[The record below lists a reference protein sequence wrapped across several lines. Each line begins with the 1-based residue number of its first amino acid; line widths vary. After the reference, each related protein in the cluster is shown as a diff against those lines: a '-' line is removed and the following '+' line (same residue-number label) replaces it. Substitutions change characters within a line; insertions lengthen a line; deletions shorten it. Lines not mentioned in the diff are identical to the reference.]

1 MKNKLVTVLVVIAVV
16 ATLAAAATGGLIWY
30 QKTHIFVERKAY
42 PIRATSLDLREED
55 ISLAHYDA
63 LHAQLPD
70 CDVLWN
76 VPFQGGKVASD
87 ARSIRITT
95 LTEADCDILCQY
107 FPALEQVDAEGCA
120 DYDLLEALQ
129 QRLPEVTLSYTVN
142 LGGAAA
148 APDSEALALKEGD
161 YTLDTL
167 TENLPHLPRLTEVC
181 FLETELTME
190 QLQALQETFPE
201 VTFNYTVSILGLA
214 YDEATETIDLSE
226 LESDDLEQVLSRLA
240 MLPKLSAVELCAADG
255 TTRLEKQEAKT
266 LIEAVPQAT
275 VHYEFDFFGE
285 RLSTDTE
292 EVVLKNRNIGDEGEE
307 EIRLALDLLPRCSR
321 FVLES
326 CGLSNEVLAKLRDD
340 YRDRTKIVWR
350 VSFAKGSTMT
360 DAEVIRSTYDLTDS
374 NCADLIYCEDVR
386 FMDIGH
392 DEFLKTIEFVKGM
405 PNLEVLIASG
415 SPITDLTPLEN
426 CKKLRVLEVANCG
439 YLTDLTPLVG
449 CESLTRL
456 NISNTKVES
465 LAGLEELPLECL
477 VYVRPRVSQQ
487 ERDEFAEQH
496 PDCLTSYSGYEYAYP
511 WRYDKDNKKLDW
523 YLEIADAFRY
533 PKSPNNAGWYLEKD

>member
-42 PIRATSLDLREED
+42 PIGATSLDLREED

-107 FPALEQVDAEGCA
+107 FPALEQVDAEGCT

-148 APDSEALALKEGD
+148 APDTEALALKEGD

-190 QLQALQETFPE
+190 QLQTLKETFPE

-226 LESDDLEQVLSRLA
+226 LESGDLEQVISRLVDWMDRRLGSGRA
-240 MLPKLSAVELCAADG
+240 
-255 TTRLEKQEAKT
+255 TTT
-266 LIEAVPQAT
+266 
-275 VHYEFDFFGE
+275 
-285 RLSTDTE
+285 
-292 EVVLKNRNIGDEGEE
+292 
-307 EIRLALDLLPRCSR
+307 
-321 FVLES
+321 
-326 CGLSNEVLAKLRDD
+326 
-340 YRDRTKIVWR
+340 
-350 VSFAKGSTMT
+350 
-360 DAEVIRSTYDLTDS
+360 
-374 NCADLIYCEDVR
+374 
-386 FMDIGH
+386 
-392 DEFLKTIEFVKGM
+392 
-405 PNLEVLIASG
+405 
-415 SPITDLTPLEN
+415 
-426 CKKLRVLEVANCG
+426 
-439 YLTDLTPLVG
+439 
-449 CESLTRL
+449 
-456 NISNTKVES
+456 
-465 LAGLEELPLECL
+465 AGLEEGQ
-477 VYVRPRVSQQ
+477 S
-487 ERDEFAEQH
+487 
-496 PDCLTSYSGYEYAYP
+496 
-511 WRYDKDNKKLDW
+511 
-523 YLEIADAFRY
+523 
-533 PKSPNNAGWYLEKD
+533 